1 MKQKRNR
8 CFHNVKPEAPLLE
21 NGSGHPMLPNIS
33 SDQYYVEG
41 NDLLRNISSNGIV
54 TAYARLNKLKTFQ
67 ATAAI
72 WSAHGISAQHLAKDS
87 WLDVHQA
94 RVLFL
99 YQLSTTGELSGAQ
112 FGL

>member
-1 MKQKRNR
+1 
-8 CFHNVKPEAPLLE
+8 
-21 NGSGHPMLPNIS
+21 MLPNIS
-33 SDQYYVEG
+33 SDQYSVEG
-41 NDLLRNISSNGIV
+41 NDLLRIIEGNISSNGIV
-54 TAYARLNKLKTFQ
+54 TAYARPNKLKTFQ